1 LLLFA
6 YSHLVN
12 ASVLK
17 IIFETKIEEIPT
29 SPDIP
34 MFKKFRENWKN
45 INSSN
50 IEPSLNFVTA
60 RVAETDI
67 QALLI
72 FSKAELDKDF
82 VRDDYR
88 ELTELCV
95 TFSR

>member
-1 LLLFA
+1 
-6 YSHLVN
+6 VN